1 MHSIMQ
7 STFSLLI
14 GLLLATSVL
23 HADEI
28 PAPAAALLERNC
40 VGCHDGSSK
49 KGNLDLTSLDFDLE
63 DRATQDR
70 WIQIH
75 DRIMKGE
82 MPPTPNDLPESE
94 RALMVRALR
103 RPLAAADLAK
113 IATSGRGP
121 MRRLEPHRVPTEP
134 A

>member
-1 MHSIMQ
+1 MPLREGAEKGTRMHSIMQ

-14 GLLLATSVL
+14 GLLLAASVL
-23 HADEI
+23 HADEF

-49 KGNLDLTSLDFDLE
+49 KGNLDLTSLSFDLE

-82 MPPTPNDLPESE
+82 MPPAPNNLPESE
-94 RALMVRALR
+94 RALMVRA
-103 RPLAAADLAK
+103 
-113 IATSGRGP
+113 
-121 MRRLEPHRVPTEP
+121 
-134 A
+134 